1 MGKRRRQERESERKA
16 GALLDKLDAKRA
28 ATRHLASISCPFH
41 APGTELR
48 LLRHRCERK
57 RGNSSSKRAGK
68 VRAEGGLACH
78 RGRNSF
84 ADGRK
89 KKPFRNGGRLVPF
102 SSPLLLVDC
111 CKARH
116 KTMSGVWRLPSSRK
130 ARKGATF
137 FPRLLLLPISLE

>member
-1 MGKRRRQERESERKA
+1 MGKRRRQERESERKT
-16 GALLDKLDAKRA
+16 GALLDKLDATRA
-28 ATRHLASISCPFH
+28 ATRHRASISCPFH
-41 APGTELR
+41 APVTELR

-57 RGNSSSKRAGK
+57 RGNSSSERAGK

-89 KKPFRNGGRLVPF
+89 KNLSQWGRLVPF